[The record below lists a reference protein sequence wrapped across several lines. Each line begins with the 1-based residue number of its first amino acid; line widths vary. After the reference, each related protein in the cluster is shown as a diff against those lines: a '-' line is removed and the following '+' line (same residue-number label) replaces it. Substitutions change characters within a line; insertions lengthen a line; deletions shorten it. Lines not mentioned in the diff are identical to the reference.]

1 MTIILGIDPGSRI
14 TGYGVIAAAGRE
26 WRYLDSGCIRMQTED
41 TLPERVKT
49 IFMGLSELIRQWQ
62 PTQASVEQ
70 VFLSNNAD
78 SALKLGQARGA
89 ALAALGAQDIPVSEY
104 TARQIKLAVVGTGG
118 AEKTQVQHMVMR
130 LLQLEKAPQADAA
143 DALAAALCHAHTAG
157 NLARIT
163 ANGLRHGRGR

>member
-1 MTIILGIDPGSRI
+1 MTIILGIDPGSRV
-14 TGYGVIAAAGRE
+14 TGYGLIMADGRE

-41 TLPERVKT
+41 PLPARVKT
-49 IFMGLSELIRQWQ
+49 IFTCLSELIRQWQ

-118 AEKTQVQHMVMR
+118 AEKVQVQHMVMR

-143 DALAAALCHAHTAG
+143 DALAAALCHAHAG
-157 NLARIT
+157 SNLARMALT
-163 ANGLRHGRGR
+163 GLRHGRGR

>member
-14 TGYGVIAAAGRE
+14 TGYGFIVADGRD

-41 TLPERVKT
+41 SLPERVKT
-49 IFMGLSELIRQWQ
+49 IFTCLSELIRQWQ

-118 AEKTQVQHMVMR
+118 AEKAQVQHMVMR
-130 LLQLEKAPQADAA
+130 LLQLEKPPQADAA
-143 DALAAALCHAHTAG
+143 DALAAALCHAHAG
-157 NLARIT
+157 SNLARMALT
-163 ANGLRHGRGR
+163 GLRHGRGR